1 MVIPWQFRWLFWWKN
16 IVKKKREIPLIKV
29 SSDGDGVDSVI
40 FLLPD
45 KKELAQI
52 VNYLIKPEKELPEY
66 PVCYVC
72 HEDALPFYPKEV
84 HTNFITFDDDNLNQM
99 GIINTEPWLDHM
111 RALNYDALVDLN
123 LSFNPAAA
131 MLAWE
136 LDVPLKIGFQS
147 SMADKLYTVI
157 LEHKGTGFL
166 EKNFQTIE
174 QLLGIS

>member
-1 MVIPWQFRWLFWWKN
+1 
-16 IVKKKREIPLIKV
+16 
-29 SSDGDGVDSVI
+29 
-40 FLLPD
+40 
-45 KKELAQI
+45 
-52 VNYLIKPEKELPEY
+52 
-66 PVCYVC
+66 
-72 HEDALPFYPKEV
+72 
-84 HTNFITFDDDNLNQM
+84 M

>member
-1 MVIPWQFRWLFWWKN
+1 
-16 IVKKKREIPLIKV
+16 
-29 SSDGDGVDSVI
+29 
-40 FLLPD
+40 
-45 KKELAQI
+45 
-52 VNYLIKPEKELPEY
+52 
-66 PVCYVC
+66 
-72 HEDALPFYPKEV
+72 
-84 HTNFITFDDDNLNQM
+84 
-99 GIINTEPWLDHM
+99 
-111 RALNYDALVDLN
+111 
-123 LSFNPAAA
+123 